1 MKKAL
6 LVSLLLMGVFLVG
19 SVAEAGA
26 NGCTFYSCTGKYSCG
41 EGIIDE
47 WTECVDIHYGDG
59 HAALYSGE
67 GGFMCE
73 LGGINL
79 GSSNKNFVGG
89 CESEY
94 GLLGAAVNLRGRS
107 MIIDFYEVENGGCSV
122 QLRCTLGGCDI
133 EF

>member
-6 LVSLLLMGVFLVG
+6 LVSLLLVSIFLIG
-19 SVAEAGA
+19 SVKEAGA

-41 EGIIDE
+41 EDIIEE

-59 HAALYSGE
+59 HAALYSGDE
-67 GGFMCE
+67 WFYCE

-89 CESEY
+89 CDSEY

-107 MIIDFYEVENGGCSV
+107 MIIDFYEVENGCFD

>member
-6 LVSLLLMGVFLVG
+6 LVSLLLVSIFLIG
-19 SVAEAGA
+19 SVKEAGA
-26 NGCTFYSCTGKYSCG
+26 NDCTFYSCTGKYSCG
-41 EGIIDE
+41 EGIIEE
-47 WTECVDIHYGDG
+47 WPDCVDIHYGDG
-59 HAALYSGE
+59 HAALYGE
-67 GGFMCE
+67 WFMCE

-79 GSSNKNFVGG
+79 GSSNKNFVGV
-89 CESEY
+89 CESMS

-107 MIIDFYEVENGGCSV
+107 MTIDFYEVENGGCSV